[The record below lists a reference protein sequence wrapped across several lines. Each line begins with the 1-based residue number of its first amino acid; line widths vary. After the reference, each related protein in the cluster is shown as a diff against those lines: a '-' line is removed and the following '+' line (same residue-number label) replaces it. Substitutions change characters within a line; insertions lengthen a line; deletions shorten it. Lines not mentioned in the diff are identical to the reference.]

1 MPFGVQRDN
10 NSLAELVFRFAL
22 LFAGPGTRLGDGL
35 GDVVRGGP
43 GPGRDGLECAPEGG
57 LVEPAGFGGL
67 GGRAGS
73 SPGRPGSGDR
83 GTGRAVSE
91 ESPRIGCRSGRCLS
105 VFYSL
110 FAGPLAPS
118 WSFVLVLILAFPAA
132 VPTS

>member
-1 MPFGVQRDN
+1 MAWEMSLGVALAPDVMAWSVLRRAV
-10 NSLAELVFRFAL
+10 SLNPLVSAAWGGELGHLLDAL
-22 LFAGPGTRLGDGL
+22 G
-35 GDVVRGGP
+35 
-43 GPGRDGLECAPEGG
+43 
-57 LVEPAGFGGL
+57 VEIA
-67 GGRAGS
+67 
-73 SPGRPGSGDR
+73 